1 VQYLHSRVV
10 LCALPENLALLTC
23 SLVEYGGKNSMVRRG
38 DYALMKIHRCGSQ
51 SYILF
56 HKNNIPKCFAWWRHL
71 EGHRRICLHSIPYDI
86 KICFF
91 IFKSAAGCS
100 VSSQET
106 LLKGRVTC
114 AGVGKFLLFSHLPFG
129 ANDQRN
135 IMYVCRMCVCILCVY
150 VFMYEIIFL
159 QHCYLYRCYEN

>member
-1 VQYLHSRVV
+1 MQYLHNRFV

-38 DYALMKIHRCGSQ
+38 DYALMKIHRCDSQ

-56 HKNNIPKCFAWWRHL
+56 QKSNIPKCFAWWRHL

-106 LLKGRVTC
+106 STER
-114 AGVGKFLLFSHLPFG
+114 S
-129 ANDQRN
+129 
-135 IMYVCRMCVCILCVY
+135 
-150 VFMYEIIFL
+150 
-159 QHCYLYRCYEN
+159 CYLPRGGKILVIFTFAVRSK